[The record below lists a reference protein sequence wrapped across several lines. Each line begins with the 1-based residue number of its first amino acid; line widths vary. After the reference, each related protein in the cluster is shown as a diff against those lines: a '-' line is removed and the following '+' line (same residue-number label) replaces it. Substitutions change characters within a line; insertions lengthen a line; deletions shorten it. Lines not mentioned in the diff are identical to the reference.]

1 MLEHWLEE
9 DSCDMPWTGLAS
21 PGRPAQSRSN
31 RLWHYRV
38 VEALGER
45 HVPSTLLDRLRSVTV
60 IKVGLWAVTAVR
72 TLFFAPTSSSNRTPT
87 FSRRN
92 GYLPVAEAGQDNG
105 GQIPPI
111 LVEPHMC

>member
-1 MLEHWLEE
+1 
-9 DSCDMPWTGLAS
+9 
-21 PGRPAQSRSN
+21 
-31 RLWHYRV
+31 
-38 VEALGER
+38 
-45 HVPSTLLDRLRSVTV
+45 
-60 IKVGLWAVTAVR
+60 VTAVR

-92 GYLPVAEAGQDNG
+92 GYLPAAEAGQDNG